1 MLDDLHDLAD
11 SSNFLD
17 DLVEEDASGPP
28 RSQKGGGS
36 GGGRPRRRRPS
47 SSSKQFLGMTSFQ
60 RFIISGMLFGMVLVG
75 GFVVLVLLGFMTPS
89 F

>member
-28 RSQKGGGS
+28 RSRKGGG
-36 GGGRPRRRRPS
+36 GKRRRRRPS
-47 SSSKQFLGMTSFQ
+47 SSRRFLGMTGFQ

-75 GFVVLVLLGFMTPS
+75 GFMVMVLLGFMMPS